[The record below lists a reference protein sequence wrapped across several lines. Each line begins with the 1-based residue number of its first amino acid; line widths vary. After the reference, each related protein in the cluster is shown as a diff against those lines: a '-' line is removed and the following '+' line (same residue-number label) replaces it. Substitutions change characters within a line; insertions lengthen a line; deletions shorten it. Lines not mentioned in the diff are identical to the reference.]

1 MARYTK
7 IPTDTFEKLQIN
19 AGFITT
25 SFNPQDGIAAPYFAT
40 TGGLT
45 FATNAEYTDFGDDVD
60 NCPKNTKELKRLT
73 GMNPT
78 LSGTAVTVNAEI
90 CKRFIGAADIHTR
103 QGGANNTKVTPRLE
117 IDADN
122 DFADIWF
129 IGDYTNENGESD
141 GKGIAL
147 RLINAFNTAGF
158 QWTTADRGKGT
169 FAFEFTGHVS
179 IANQTQL
186 PFEVWFLGAGAPESN
201 SVTPNVVD
209 DNPDISD
216 EGDGE

>member
-25 SFNPQDGIAAPYFAT
+25 EFDPTTGVAAPYFAT
-40 TGGLT
+40 TGGIT
-45 FATNAEYTDFGDDVD
+45 FASNPEYTDFGEDVD

-78 LSGTAVTVNAEI
+78 LSGTAVTVDAAI
-90 CKRFIGAADIHTR
+90 CKRFIGAADITTPPAAM
-103 QGGANNTKVTPRLE
+103 GKDSAIVTPRMEL
-117 IDADN
+117 DAEN

-129 IGDYTNENGESD
+129 IGDYTNENGEQD
-141 GKGIAL
+141 GRGIAL

-158 QWTTADRGKGT
+158 QWATTDRGKGN

-179 IANQTQL
+179 IANQTQI
-186 PFEVWFLGAGAPESN
+186 PFEVYFLGAGGSDATN
-201 SVTPNVVD
+201 PNVVPNDDPYD
-209 DNPDISD
+209 DN
-216 EGDGE
+216 DGE